1 MDRAVVNKTELVV
14 LICRLRRQQPR
25 NTDVQS
31 INLRGRYGLRASDTA
46 WKPAPFRGK
55 LFSLLRM
62 VTGKYPGY
70 PLRITMK

>member
-1 MDRAVVNKTELVV
+1 MRIRRSIERRYARYGSSEAETYGLSAV
-14 LICRLRRQQPR
+14 PF
-25 NTDVQS
+25 D
-31 INLRGRYGLRASDTA
+31 LRGRYGLRASDTA